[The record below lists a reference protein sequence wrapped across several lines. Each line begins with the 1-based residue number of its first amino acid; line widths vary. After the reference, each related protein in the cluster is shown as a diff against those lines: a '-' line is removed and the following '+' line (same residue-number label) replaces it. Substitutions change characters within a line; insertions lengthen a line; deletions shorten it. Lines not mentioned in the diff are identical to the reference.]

1 MEEVA
6 LTHSNLNQ
14 CKLPGNKHVPY
25 RYCSSYK
32 EPRARNKKNG
42 RMSMSKDPEP
52 ILLFI
57 SPLES
62 FLDLMVILVQKTGQ
76 DSWKGF
82 F

>member
-14 CKLPGNKHVPY
+14 RKLPGNKHVPD

-42 RMSMSKDPEP
+42 RMSTSKDPEP
-52 ILLFI
+52 IPLFLLQKI
-57 SPLES
+57 S
-62 FLDLMVILVQKTGQ
+62 
-76 DSWKGF
+76 
-82 F
+82 